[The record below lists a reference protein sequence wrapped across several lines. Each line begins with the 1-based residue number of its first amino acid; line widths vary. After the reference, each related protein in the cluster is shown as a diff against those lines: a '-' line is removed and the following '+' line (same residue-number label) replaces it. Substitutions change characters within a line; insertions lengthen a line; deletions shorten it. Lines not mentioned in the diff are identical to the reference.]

1 MEYIIL
7 IILYAGYSF
16 VLGFLLHK
24 YLINSTEKYNL
35 KKANVTGIRWETQT
49 KPIFG
54 GITFFSLFIFGII
67 NYVLLFK
74 GDFLTNNIGVG
85 IILVVTIS
93 FLIGLADDLLN
104 SSPFFKFFAQLACAL
119 LLINFDIYIKI
130 FESQTLNYLLTVFW
144 VVGIMN
150 SINMLDNMDA
160 ITSSISTLIFAFF
173 ILVVIY
179 LDYVD
184 KWFYLIVLV
193 SAISSTGSFLIFN
206 WHPSKMYMGDN
217 GSMFLGALLSIAG
230 ILFIW
235 NMPAQNLEHPGF
247 TPLLII
253 WLLFTV
259 PITDTTTV
267 SINRL
272 LKGKSPFVGGKDH
285 TTHYLSYLG
294 LSDRGVALVMIAIT
308 IISHLLAGLLMF
320 HIKSPT
326 KQELILF
333 AIWPTLVFITL
344 FSITKIVK
352 PKEKKKNA

>member
-54 GITFFSLFIFGII
+54 GLTFFSLFIFGII

-130 FESQTLNYLLTVFW
+130 FESQTL
-144 VVGIMN
+144 
-150 SINMLDNMDA
+150 
-160 ITSSISTLIFAFF
+160 
-173 ILVVIY
+173 
-179 LDYVD
+179 
-184 KWFYLIVLV
+184 
-193 SAISSTGSFLIFN
+193 
-206 WHPSKMYMGDN
+206 
-217 GSMFLGALLSIAG
+217 
-230 ILFIW
+230 
-235 NMPAQNLEHPGF
+235 
-247 TPLLII
+247 
-253 WLLFTV
+253 
-259 PITDTTTV
+259 TTC
-267 SINRL
+267 
-272 LKGKSPFVGGKDH
+272 
-285 TTHYLSYLG
+285 
-294 LSDRGVALVMIAIT
+294 
-308 IISHLLAGLLMF
+308 
-320 HIKSPT
+320 
-326 KQELILF
+326 
-333 AIWPTLVFITL
+333 
-344 FSITKIVK
+344 
-352 PKEKKKNA
+352 

>member
-7 IILYAGYSF
+7 IILYGIPF
-16 VLGFLLHK
+16 VLGFYYINTLL
-24 YLINSTEKYNL
+24 TQL
-35 KKANVTGIRWETQT
+35 KNIILKANVTGIRWETQT

-179 LDYVD
+179 QDYVD

-193 SAISSTGSFLIFN
+193 SAIAVQAVFYIQLASF
-206 WHPSKMYMGDN
+206 
-217 GSMFLGALLSIAG
+217 
-230 ILFIW
+230 
-235 NMPAQNLEHPGF
+235 
-247 TPLLII
+247 
-253 WLLFTV
+253 
-259 PITDTTTV
+259 
-267 SINRL
+267 
-272 LKGKSPFVGGKDH
+272 
-285 TTHYLSYLG
+285 
-294 LSDRGVALVMIAIT
+294 
-308 IISHLLAGLLMF
+308 
-320 HIKSPT
+320 
-326 KQELILF
+326 
-333 AIWPTLVFITL
+333 
-344 FSITKIVK
+344 
-352 PKEKKKNA
+352 KNVHG